1 MKKEPELLLHH
12 LEQKHQNLD
21 EELDALMN
29 QPRLTPQEYQHA
41 RELKK
46 RKLVAKDGIAALRQ
60 AIIAA

>member
-12 LEQKHQNLD
+12 LQQRHQTLD

-29 QPRLTPQEYQHA
+29 QPRLTPKEYQHA

-46 RKLVAKDGIAALRQ
+46 RKLVAKDSITALRQ
-60 AIIAA
+60 VLISL